1 MNNFYL
7 ASFFF
12 GGLMIYLYS
21 FLFCGTVC
29 LLGELVLDNTKLT
42 PGHIT
47 SLFVSLGALLSYFN
61 IYPWFGENIG
71 IASSIH
77 LTSFGNLLYHSCL
90 EGFHTKGVLEM
101 FSNLLTT
108 TSAGISASVIFAF
121 LVTVFLSPKD

>member
-1 MNNFYL
+1 M
-7 ASFFF
+7 SCRFF

-21 FLFCGTVC
+21 FLFCGIVC

-61 IYPWFGENIG
+61 IYPWFVENVG
-71 IASSIH
+71 VASSVPI
-77 LTSFGNLLYHSCL
+77 TSFGNLLYQACL
-90 EGFHTKGVLEM
+90 EGFHTKGVLGM
-101 FSNLLTT
+101 FTNLLTT

>member
-1 MNNFYL
+1 
-7 ASFFF
+7 
-12 GGLMIYLYS
+12 MIYLYS
-21 FLFCGTVC
+21 FLFCGIVC

-61 IYPWFGENIG
+61 IYPWFVENVG
-71 IASSIH
+71 VASSVPI
-77 LTSFGNLLYHSCL
+77 TSFGNLLYQACL
-90 EGFHTKGVLEM
+90 EGFHTKEVLGM
-101 FSNLLTT
+101 FTNLLTT